1 MKNKPFPRFLDTTL
15 RDGEQAPGVVFNLAD
30 KLTICT
36 MLEHAGIC
44 EVEIGTPAIGANDFN
59 DIRVLTGAGFNFLTS
74 VWCRAVEDDIRLAA
88 KCGSDGVHISFPVSD
103 IHLKSLGKNKKWVN
117 DNLKQ
122 LLDIAHDSFSFV
134 TVGAQD
140 ASRAN
145 TNFLHD
151 FIGMA
156 DAAGAARVRIA
167 DTVGL
172 LTPRSTT
179 ALFNPL
185 VASFPDVLLEFH
197 AHNDLGLATANVLS
211 AYHEGVDFFSVTVNG
226 LGERAGNA
234 ALEEV
239 VMAFELGEKIKCGI
253 NTMQFTK
260 MSQFVAG
267 ASNRPL
273 SVSKP
278 ITGDMVLSHES
289 GVHINSII
297 NDRKTYQI
305 IDAEMVGRKEDPFVF
320 GKHSGKSSLQYFFE
334 QNQIEI
340 SSHHCNALLTQVK
353 EHSHNTKRSVSA
365 DELLGMYN
373 RVILDLS
380 KTSTTKP
387 IILMHKSLSQIE
399 SEWLSA

>member
-1 MKNKPFPRFLDTTL
+1 MKTNPFPRFLDTTL

-30 KLTICT
+30 KLTICS
-36 MLEHAGIC
+36 MLEQAGIG
-44 EVEIGTPAIGANDFN
+44 EVEIGTPAIGVNEMH
-59 DIRVLTGAGFNFLTS
+59 DIQVLTGAGFNFLST

-88 KCGSDGVHISFPVSD
+88 KSGSHGVHISFPVSD
-103 IHLKSLGKNKKWVN
+103 LHLKSLGKDTKWVH
-117 DNLKQ
+117 DTLKR
-122 LLDIAHDSFSFV
+122 LLGMAQDLFSFV

-140 ASRAN
+140 ASRAHPA
-145 TNFLHD
+145 FLHD
-151 FIGMA
+151 FVGMA

-179 ALFNPL
+179 ALFEPL
-185 VASFPDVLLEFH
+185 VTSYPDVLLEFH

-211 AYHEGVDFFSVTVNG
+211 AFHQGVGFFSVTVNG

-239 VMAFELGEKIKCGI
+239 VMAFELGEKTDCGI
-253 NTMQFTK
+253 NTTHFTR

-278 ITGDMVLSHES
+278 VTGDLVLSHES

-305 IDAEMVGRKEDPFVF
+305 IDAEMVGRQEDPFVF
-320 GKHSGKSSLQYFFE
+320 GKHSGKSSLHHFFE
-334 QNQIEI
+334 QQQLELTP
-340 SSHHCNALLTQVK
+340 HHCEALLNQVK
-353 EHSHNTKRSVSA
+353 AHSHYTKRSVSA
-365 DELLGMYN
+365 DELLGMYT
-373 RVILDLS
+373 RVVSEHQPVS
-380 KTSTTKP
+380 KPKP